1 MSAEAGSDAPPPP
14 LRQLKAQ
21 QKRKY
26 KPRTTPRPLSSAAF
40 APLRIQVPHTTTDLI
55 AAFDAINKGTYFL
68 NADCARS
75 TAPLRRVVQD
85 TIREYHPAY
94 VIPISV
100 VSRDDQSSLES
111 NLRRV
116 EDIRE
121 FCAAQAAAT
130 SEEKADALLA
140 SLVRFGT
147 RRIHT
152 RKRKFG
158 RFSSW
163 LRKSDAE
170 PTSSLLPTPPPLI
183 PS

>member
-1 MSAEAGSDAPPPP
+1 MGAPPP
-14 LRQLKAQ
+14 RKHKAKAKPQ
-21 QKRKY
+21 QPKKY
-26 KPRTTPRPLSSAAF
+26 KPRTTPRPLSSVAF
-40 APLRIQVPHTTTDLI
+40 APLRVEVPHTSTDLV

-68 NADCARS
+68 NADCTRS
-75 TAPLRRVVQD
+75 AAPIRRVVRD
-85 TIREYHPAY
+85 VVKEYHPAY
-94 VIPISV
+94 VIPLLQV
-100 VSRDDQSSLES
+100 TRDDQSSLES
-111 NLRRV
+111 GLRRI

-121 FCAAQAAAT
+121 FCTAQTLAT

-158 RFSSW
+158 RYSSW
-163 LRKSDAE
+163 LHKSDDAA
-170 PTSSLLPTPPPLI
+170 TSSMSPIPLPLE